1 MDISTDKKDFFLFAF
16 THSKSNF
23 KGELKVKLINNYNI
37 DFKLI
42 ETIFIEE
49 DNVLIP
55 YKLKRIKHLKKNNLT
70 LIIDE
75 IDSELKAQKLI
86 SKKCFLP
93 KKFLPEKRGIDFYS
107 FEVKDFLVID
117 KNKKKIGSIVE
128 IIDKPFQSLMV
139 VNNNSKEIFIPI
151 HQDIILSVSHSKK
164 EIQVE
169 LPNNFFDLF

>member
-23 KGELKVKLINNYNI
+23 KGELKIKLINNYSI

-70 LIIDE
+70 LIINE
-75 IDSELKAQKLI
+75 IDCESKVQQLI

-93 KKFLPEKRGIDFYS
+93 KKFLPEKKGVDFYS

-117 KNKKKIGSIVE
+117 KNKKKIGIIEE
-128 IIDKPFQSLMV
+128 IIEKPFQSLLV
-139 VNNNSKEIFIPI
+139 VNTNSKEILIPL
-151 HQDIILSVSHSKK
+151 HKDIVQRVNYAKK

>member
-1 MDISTDKKDFFLFAF
+1 MDISTDKNDFFLFAH
-16 THSKSNF
+16 TYSKSNF
-23 KGELKVKLINNYNI
+23 KGEIKIKLINNFII

-49 DNVLIP
+49 DNFLIP
-55 YKLKRIKHLKKNNLT
+55 YKLKKIKHLKKNNLT

-75 IDSELKAQKLI
+75 IDCESKAQQII

-93 KKFLPEKRGIDFYS
+93 KKFLPKKKGIDFYD

-117 KNKKKIGSIVE
+117 KNKKKIGSIVD
-128 IIDKPFQSLMV
+128 IIEKPFQSLMV
-139 VNNNSKEIFIPI
+139 VNTNSKEIFIPI
-151 HQDIILSVSHSKK
+151 HQDIILSVSHEKK

>member
-16 THSKSNF
+16 TYSKSNF
-23 KGELKVKLINNYNI
+23 KGNIKIKLVNNYDINLKSI
-37 DFKLI
+37 D
-42 ETIFIEE
+42 TIFIEE
-49 DNVLIP
+49 DNILIP
-55 YKLKRIKHLKKNNLT
+55 YKLKNIKHQKKNNLT
-70 LIIDE
+70 LVIDE
-75 IDSELKAQKLI
+75 INTELKAQQLF

-93 KKFLPEKRGIDFYS
+93 KRFLPERKGIDFY
-107 FEVKDFLVID
+107 DFQVIDYVVID

-139 VNNNSKEIFIPI
+139 VNTNLKEILIPI
-151 HQDIILSVSHSKK
+151 HQDIVLNVSHEKK